1 MSSLMARGEATW
13 DNRVRFNK
21 IATLNFDILS
31 KIYKRNKI
39 ATSNFDIL
47 AKISKIFCSR
57 LNLDPLPPSIGSRRP
72 ANQHCGRAAKY
83 YKVQYK
89 YRHVKNTNTDE
100 NSNIWQIQMPM
111 QMQIRIFRYKYH
123 YNTIESQ
130 INTTPGSQNT
140 IYLVYRQ
147 QFGWNIASNN

>member
-21 IATLNFDILS
+21 IATLNFDIL
-31 KIYKRNKI
+31 
-39 ATSNFDIL
+39 

-57 LNLDPLPPSIGSRRP
+57 LNLDPLPPSIGSRQP

-89 YRHVKNTNTDE
+89 YRYVRNTNTDE
-100 NSNIWQIQMPM
+100 NSDI
-111 QMQIRIFRYKYH
+111 
-123 YNTIESQ
+123 
-130 INTTPGSQNT
+130 
-140 IYLVYRQ
+140 
-147 QFGWNIASNN
+147 

>member
-1 MSSLMARGEATW
+1 MYCKKSTLNTFAFSFGRLWPCKTLPGGDIVRKSPINTMSSLMARGEATW

-21 IATLNFDILS
+21 IATLNFDILAKIS
-31 KIYKRNKI
+31 KKNKI

-57 LNLDPLPPSIGSRRP
+57 LNLDPLPPSIGSRQP

-100 NSNIWQIQMPM
+100 NSNI
-111 QMQIRIFRYKYH
+111 
-123 YNTIESQ
+123 
-130 INTTPGSQNT
+130 
-140 IYLVYRQ
+140 
-147 QFGWNIASNN
+147 